1 MPCTLCIPINH
12 ICHPCSLRRLFTLLL
27 TIVSL
32 THFFPSARQRIPAKI
47 NSKKKQETKSYCHL
61 SVNQNLGSSAFK
73 AMVQYA

>member
-47 NSKKKQETKSYCHL
+47 NSKKKTRNKKL
-61 SVNQNLGSSAFK
+61 LPP
-73 AMVQYA
+73 